1 MADLTT
7 TYLGI
12 NLRNPIIA
20 GSSGLTANIESIK
33 NLERNGVG
41 AVVLKSLFEEQ
52 VILDADNQLRQAKKN
67 PLLYL
72 DRSESLDYIDY
83 HIKGDYVVKY
93 LELINQVKEKTLL
106 PVIGSINCITSGEW
120 LNFARKIEEAGADAI
135 ELNIAIL
142 NANPNKPAINVEKL
156 HIELTEKLKTVVN
169 IPITIKLSPYFC
181 NLGQMTENLEKTG
194 TSGLVL
200 FNRFFSPDIDI
211 DTMEIS
217 SGNMYSSP
225 SEYANSLRWISIL
238 SGKTSLDL
246 VAGTGIHDGKTIIK
260 LLLAGAKAVQIVSSI
275 YKNGFEVIPKII
287 SDMEFWMTQ
296 NGYNYIDQFVGNM
309 NQYKSK
315 DASAYERIQFMRYY
329 SGIGNK

>member
-67 PLLYL
+67 PLLYV
-72 DRSESLDYIDY
+72 DRSESVDYIDY
-83 HIKGDYVVKY
+83 H
-93 LELINQVKEKTLL
+93 L

-135 ELNIAIL
+135 ELNIAVL
-142 NANPNKPAINVEKL
+142 NANPNKPAISVEKL

-169 IPITIKLSPYFC
+169 IPVTIKLSPYFC
-181 NLGQMTENLEKTG
+181 NLGQLAENLEKTG

-211 DTMEIS
+211 DTLEIS

-225 SEYANSLRWISIL
+225 TEYANSLRWISIL

-260 LLLAGAKAVQIVSSI
+260 LLLAGAKAVQIVSTI

-287 SDMEFWMTQ
+287 SEMEFWMEQ